1 MHSVALAV
9 RDMKVMGGY
18 ALMLTSVREAL
29 TAVTFTRAATTSKVH
44 TSATVTEDTEEME
57 ELAKVSARR
66 EFHIR
71 NCLKVRHGKPIV
83 QYIAARR
90 EYVPTDRDLRRKGL
104 CPYSVFH

>member
-29 TAVTFTRAATTSKVH
+29 TAVTLTLAATTSKVH
-44 TSATVTEDTEEME
+44 TSATATEDTEEME
-57 ELAKVSARR
+57 ELAKVSERR

-71 NCLKVRHGKPIV
+71 KSLKVRHGKPTV
-83 QYIAARR
+83 QYSCKKRIRS
-90 EYVPTDRDLRRKGL
+90 Y
-104 CPYSVFH
+104 